1 MEPEILVSTVVRS
14 HDDPGKV
21 IDSVRSIFPEWSPN
35 NTPEHSDFPIIRN
48 SEEISGKA
56 DSLDNLMSIL
66 RENRVLDTALDAMA
80 MQADE
85 EGTIF
90 SLSRQSASIGK
101 ASFVLEDSP
110 LGGTME
116 VSLTGRDIVLWLEQ
130 ATWHNGRDIV
140 PREVGDELAMT
151 EAGEAAEWFES
162 RRGRRE
168 S

>member
-1 MEPEILVSTVVRS
+1 MEPEILVSTIVRS

-21 IDSVRSIFPEWSPN
+21 IDSVRSIFPDWNPN
-35 NTPEHSDFPIIRN
+35 NIPEHSDFPIMRD

-56 DSLDNLMSIL
+56 DSLDNLISIL

-80 MQADE
+80 MRADE

-101 ASFVLEDSP
+101 ASFVLEESP

-116 VSLTGRDIVLWLEQ
+116 ISLNGRDIVLWLEQ
-130 ATWHNGRDIV
+130 ATWHKGRDIV
-140 PREVGDELAMT
+140 PREVGDELSMT
-151 EAGEAAEWFES
+151 ETGEAAEWFEP

>member
-1 MEPEILVSTVVRS
+1 MEPEILVSTIVRS
-14 HDDPGKV
+14 HDDPDKV
-21 IDSVRSIFPEWSPN
+21 IDSVRSIFPDWSPK
-35 NTPEHSDFPIIRN
+35 NTPENSDFPIIRD
-48 SEEISGKA
+48 SEVISGKA

-151 EAGEAAEWFES
+151 ETGEAAEWFES
-162 RRGRRE
+162 RKGRRE

>member
-14 HDDPGKV
+14 HDDPNKV
-21 IDSVRSIFPEWSPN
+21 VDSVRSIFPEWSPKR
-35 NTPEHSDFPIIRN
+35 TLEKSDFPLRRD
-48 SEEISGKA
+48 SEEISGNV
-56 DSLDNLMSIL
+56 DSLDNLLSIL
-66 RENRVLDTALDAMA
+66 RDTRVLDTALDAMA

-85 EGTIF
+85 EGTVF

-101 ASFVLEDSP
+101 VSFVLEGNP

-116 VSLTGRDIVLWLEQ
+116 VSLTGRDIVIWLEQ

-151 EAGEAAEWFES
+151 EDGEASEWFGS
-162 RRGRRE
+162 RRE
-168 S
+168 

>member
-1 MEPEILVSTVVRS
+1 MEPEIVVSTIVRS

-21 IDSVRSIFPEWSPN
+21 IDSVRSIFPDWSPKN
-35 NTPEHSDFPIIRN
+35 APEHSDFPIIRD

-66 RENRVLDTALDAMA
+66 RESRVLDTALDAMA

-101 ASFVLEDSP
+101 ASFVLEESP

-116 VSLTGRDIVLWLEQ
+116 ISLTGRDIVLWLEQ

-140 PREVGDELAMT
+140 PREVGDDLSMT
-151 EAGEAAEWFES
+151 ETGEAAEWFES

>member
-35 NTPEHSDFPIIRN
+35 NPPELSDFPIIRD
-48 SEEISGKA
+48 SEEICGKV

-151 EAGEAAEWFES
+151 ETGEAAEWFES